1 MHTAFTGLYTALI
14 TPFYPDGS
22 LNEEGLKNNI
32 RFQLA
37 ALVDGIVILGTT
49 GEAPTLSMQ
58 EKERILKI
66 AREETIGRCHLMVGT
81 GSNSTQQT
89 IENTRMAKDMGAD
102 SVLVVTPYYN
112 KPTQEGLFQHY
123 TTLAHQ
129 VEIPILVYNVQGRT
143 GVNLQ
148 TETLQKLARIEHIIG
163 VKEASGNII
172 QMMEVIENILPLRPN
187 FSVLS
192 GDDALT
198 YPLITLGGHGV
209 ISVLSNL
216 IPADMK
222 ALCDLAL
229 NHQYHEA
236 RSLHFKLLPLMR
248 HLFIETNPIPIK
260 TAMNLCGYAAG
271 PCRLP
276 LSTIDKDHLLIL
288 KKTLKEHFLS
298 KSAVNLIL
306 D

>member
-1 MHTAFTGLYTALI
+1 MYTPLTGLYTALI
-14 TPFYPDGS
+14 TPFCADGS
-22 LNEEGLKNNI
+22 LDEEGLKNNI
-32 RFQLA
+32 RFQLSQHIH
-37 ALVDGIVILGTT
+37 GIVILGTT
-49 GEAPTLSMQ
+49 GETPTLSLQ

-81 GSNSTQQT
+81 GSYSTQQT
-89 IENTRMAKDMGAD
+89 IENTCMAKDMGAD

-112 KPTQEGLFQHY
+112 KPTQEGLYQHY
-123 TTLAHQ
+123 RTLASQ

-148 TETLQKLARIEHIIG
+148 TETLRRLSMIEQIIG
-163 VKEASGNII
+163 VKEASGNMI
-172 QMMEVIENILPLRPN
+172 QMMDVIENILYQRPN

-216 IPADMK
+216 IPAEMK
-222 ALCDLAL
+222 ELCDLAL
-229 NHQYHEA
+229 NHQYSEA

-248 HLFIETNPIPIK
+248 NLFIETNPIPIK
-260 TAMNLCGYAAG
+260 AAMNLCGYAAG

-276 LSTIDKDHLLIL
+276 LSPINKDHLLTL
-288 KKTLKEHFLS
+288 KKVLKELFSS
-298 KSAVNLIL
+298 KSDVNLII

>member
-1 MHTAFTGLYTALI
+1 MHTPLTGLYTALI

-32 RFQLA
+32 RFQLTA
-37 ALVDGIVILGTT
+37 PVDGIVILGTT
-49 GEAPTLSMQ
+49 GEAPTLLMQ
-58 EKERILKI
+58 EKEHIIKI

-81 GSNSTQQT
+81 GCNSTQQT

-112 KPTQEGLFQHY
+112 KPTQEGLYQHY
-123 TTLAHQ
+123 TTLAHP

-148 TETLQKLARIEHIIG
+148 TETLKRLSMIEQIIG
-163 VKEASGNII
+163 VKEASGNMI
-172 QMMEVIENILPLRPN
+172 QMMEVIENILSQRPN
-187 FSVLS
+187 FSILS
-192 GDDALT
+192 GDDALA

-216 IPADMK
+216 LPAEMK
-222 ALCDLAL
+222 ELCNLTL
-229 NHQYHEA
+229 NHQYTEA

-248 HLFIETNPIPIK
+248 NLFIETNPIPIK
-260 TAMNLCGYAAG
+260 AAMNLCGYAAG

-276 LSTIDKDHLLIL
+276 LSMINKDHLLIL

-298 KSAVNLIL
+298 NSDLNLIF